1 MKVNFEQDDELSNDE
16 VIINL
21 RANSLSGDVLKLL
34 QQLENWNEQ
43 LDMIP
48 ITMEDRTVMVQT
60 SEILAIEVYGS
71 ELTIHTIT
79 KDYVSK
85 GQLKTILERLNNN
98 DFIQVAKSTVINI
111 NQLDSLEAAFSGN
124 MTAIMTNQLKISVS
138 RKYLP
143 ELRRQ
148 LRM

>member
-1 MKVNFEQDDELSNDE
+1 MKVNFEQDDGLGNDE

-48 ITMEDRTVMVQT
+48 ITTEDRTVMVQT

>member
-48 ITMEDRTVMVQT
+48 ITTEDRTVMVQT

>member
-1 MKVNFEQDDELSNDE
+1 MKVNFEQDDELGNDE

-48 ITMEDRTVMVQT
+48 ITTEDRTVMVQT

>member
-1 MKVNFEQDDELSNDE
+1 MKVNFEQDDGLGNDE

-48 ITMEDRTVMVQT
+48 ITTEDRTVMVQT

-143 ELRRQ
+143 ELRQQ

>member
-1 MKVNFEQDDELSNDE
+1 MKVNFEQDDELDTDE
-16 VIINL
+16 VVINL

-34 QQLENWNEQ
+34 QQLENWNTQ

-48 ITMEDRTVMVQT
+48 ITIEDRTVMVQT

-71 ELTIHTIT
+71 ELTIHTMG
-79 KDYVSK
+79 KDYTSK
-85 GQLKTILERLNNN
+85 GQLKSILERLNNN
-98 DFIQVAKSTVINI
+98 DFIQVAKSTVINV
-111 NQLDSLEAAFSGN
+111 NHLDSLEAAFSGN
-124 MTAIMTNQLKISVS
+124 MTAMMTNQLKISVS